1 MNSGI
6 YKYTFANGAT
16 YIGQAV
22 DIEKRWCQH
31 TTKMQKG
38 QHTKLVQ
45 AAYNRYGLPEFSII
59 LRCHPHYLDA
69 FESLY
74 IFTNSPELN
83 GNQPAH
89 YLTQSLK
96 IEFSQDIISR
106 NIYENIIELEQLR
119 EQEKEQEELIVELE
133 QQKRRLEKRLI
144 SIAKESQPKELRD
157 YIGDLEA
164 DVHSLATELK
174 AQEHQFQERLDNY
187 NKLPWYKR
195 IFRKV

>member
-22 DIEKRWCQH
+22 DIEKRRSQH
-31 TTKMQKG
+31 TIKMQKG

-45 AAYNRYGLPEFSII
+45 AAYNRYGLPEFSVI

-96 IEFSQDIISR
+96 IEFS
-106 NIYENIIELEQLR
+106 
-119 EQEKEQEELIVELE
+119 
-133 QQKRRLEKRLI
+133 
-144 SIAKESQPKELRD
+144 
-157 YIGDLEA
+157 
-164 DVHSLATELK
+164 
-174 AQEHQFQERLDNY
+174 
-187 NKLPWYKR
+187 
-195 IFRKV
+195 